1 MKKILYFIITYAGIG
16 LFLILLL
23 GPNNNFWLWLAIGIT
38 LLVLPIIVSKFLK
51 DNYNI
56 SKELIITISSLL
68 FLSISTLVLNFQE
81 PRYDLIAITSNLQKA
96 SDIQKLL
103 GLENP
108 SISQYIF
115 DENGMPSEI
124 GIFIPRTSKE
134 KYYSTIKFL
143 LNSSII
149 DNNVFIGLNAK
160 QSNNPKQMINNIE
173 KEIEHFIYSF
183 KGISKVK
190 VDINNDGKEIRNI
203 EIKVRMNENIN
214 AQETE
219 RLIKLYVEHSLQNVK
234 PEQIRLYVN
243 MF

>member
-1 MKKILYFIITYAGIG
+1 MKKILYFTITYTSIA
-16 LFLILLL
+16 LFMISLL

-38 LLVLPIIVSKFLK
+38 LLTLPIIVSKLLK

-56 SKELIITISSLL
+56 SKELIIAICSLL
-68 FLSISTLVLNFQE
+68 CLSISALVLNSKE
-81 PRYDLIAITSNLQKA
+81 PKYDLIAITSDLQKA

-115 DENGMPSEI
+115 DEKGEPSEI

-134 KYYSTIKFL
+134 NFYNTIKFL

-149 DNNVFIGLNAK
+149 DNNVFIGSNAK
-160 QSNNPKQMINNIE
+160 QSNSPKQMINNME

-183 KGISKVK
+183 RGISKVK
-190 VDINNDGKEIRNI
+190 VNINNDGKEIKNI

-214 AQETE
+214 TQKTE
-219 RLIKLYVEHSLQNVK
+219 RLIKQYVEHSLQNVK
-234 PEQIRLYVN
+234 PEQIKLYVN